1 MSKTTTTPADP
12 AIELD
17 DLAAHLELLR
27 TVEDQLARLKT
38 LRGDL
43 QRKVKTRLGDVEVGT
58 VNGVP
63 VVTYRR
69 TLRITLSQRLV
80 KELHPQVARQCEEIS
95 EVRTFLLVDAA

>member
-1 MSKTTTTPADP
+1 MSRTTTTPVDSIALD
-12 AIELD
+12 EL
-17 DLAAHLELLR
+17 APHLELLR
-27 TVEDQLARLKT
+27 TVEDQLARLKA

-43 QRKVKTRLGDVEVGT
+43 QRKVKNRLGEVEVGT

-69 TLRITLSQRLV
+69 TLRVTLSQKLV
-80 KELHPQVARQCEEIS
+80 KELHPEIVRQCEEIT